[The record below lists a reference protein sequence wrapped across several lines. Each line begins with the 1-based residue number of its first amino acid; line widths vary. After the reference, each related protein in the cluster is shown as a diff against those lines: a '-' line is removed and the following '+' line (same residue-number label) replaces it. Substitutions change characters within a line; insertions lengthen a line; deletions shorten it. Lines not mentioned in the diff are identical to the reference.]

1 MSSPASWNFE
11 IESPVAV
18 PRLFRAALLD
28 WHNLAPKFAPEIVVS
43 ATVIE
48 GNGGGG
54 SVRQFNFSSGTHI
67 QELAKNIAGVI
78 NALHLHEGALDYVD
92 HDKYESKQTLIEGGG
107 IGVKLES
114 ASSHIKFEPAS
125 NGGCVCKVVATYKLL
140 PGAAVDDEIAK
151 AKDSITKIIKTAE
164 SYLLANPDAYV

>member
-1 MSSPASWNFE
+1 MIKTYTNVIIKTHDYCFPAMPFTCTKE
-11 IESPVAV
+11 
-18 PRLFRAALLD
+18 R
-28 WHNLAPKFAPEIVVS
+28 
-43 ATVIE
+43 
-48 GNGGGG
+48 
-54 SVRQFNFSSGTHI
+54 
-67 QELAKNIAGVI
+67 
-78 NALHLHEGALDYVD
+78 LDYVD
-92 HDKYESKQTLIEGGG
+92 DAKYEAKQTLIEGGG

-164 SYLLANPDAYV
+164 AYLLANPDAYV

>member
-11 IESPVAV
+11 IESPVAA
-18 PRLFRAALLD
+18 PRLFCAALLD

-48 GNGGGG
+48 GNGGVG
-54 SVRQFNFSSGTHI
+54 SVRQFNFSSAMPFTYTK
-67 QELAKNIAGVI
+67 ER
-78 NALHLHEGALDYVD
+78 LDYVD

-151 AKDSITKIIKTAE
+151 AKDSITEIIKTAE
-164 SYLLANPDAYV
+164 AYLLANPDAYV